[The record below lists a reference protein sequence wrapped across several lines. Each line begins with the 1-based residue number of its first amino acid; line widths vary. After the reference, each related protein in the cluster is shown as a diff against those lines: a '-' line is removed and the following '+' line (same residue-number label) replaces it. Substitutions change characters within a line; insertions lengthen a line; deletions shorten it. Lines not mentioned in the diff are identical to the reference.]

1 MTVIRND
8 TAVET
13 ATTVELRVPSQPE
26 NVRLARLALSG
37 VAAVAGVEPDELSD
51 LKLAVSEVCTN
62 AVLHAY
68 PDGAEGEIVV
78 RYTIGA
84 EELTVEVIDAGVG
97 FDPSAVAMEP
107 IRDPSE
113 GHVGLVIARAVTDRI
128 EIDSGPSGTRVVFS
142 RRRAS

>member
-1 MTVIRND
+1 MTVSRND

-13 ATTVELRVPSQPE
+13 ATTVELRVPAQPA

-62 AVLHAY
+62 VVLHAY
-68 PDGAEGEIVV
+68 PDGAEGEIVI

-97 FDPSAVAMEP
+97 FDPSHVAMEP
-107 IRDPSE
+107 VRNPSE

-142 RRRAS
+142 KRRAS